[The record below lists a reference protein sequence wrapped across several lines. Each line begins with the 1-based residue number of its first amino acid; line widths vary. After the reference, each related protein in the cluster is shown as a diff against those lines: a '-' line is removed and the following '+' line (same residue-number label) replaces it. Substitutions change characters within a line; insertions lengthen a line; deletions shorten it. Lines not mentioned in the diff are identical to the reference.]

1 MSENAVKYKFNEN
14 YDVKQRKYKENVIGF
29 NKTIIK
35 YQLVYFIKEQYKKTV
50 TEMTNTKNSEGL
62 SGIDKME
69 MNLKKINEGYVI
81 ASEINAEQVLEYIF
95 NSINLP
101 VTEEEIDYQ
110 IKNQKLSNIQIWLI
124 RNYLVSLFGSFADT
138 LEIGRRDFYKLI
150 ILIKKQLISD
160 EGYSIDKVHPGKC
173 ALAYII
179 SGNLEN
185 ALNNRIIRNAKYN
198 SMVDINDDYQ
208 WLMNKRYKYMKELKP
223 DEIKVVAS
231 TFVNTTFTYVTYE
244 DQEYTGKEI
253 KYDDYLVS
261 KEILQFIKCI

>member
-1 MSENAVKYKFNEN
+1 
-14 YDVKQRKYKENVIGF
+14 
-29 NKTIIK
+29 
-35 YQLVYFIKEQYKKTV
+35 
-50 TEMTNTKNSEGL
+50 MTNTKNSEGL

-150 ILIKKQLISD
+150 ILI
-160 EGYSIDKVHPGKC
+160 
-173 ALAYII
+173 
-179 SGNLEN
+179 SGNYPK
-185 ALNNRIIRNAKYN
+185 LNLGSFCLWK
-198 SMVDINDDYQ
+198 Q
-208 WLMNKRYKYMKELKP
+208 
-223 DEIKVVAS
+223 
-231 TFVNTTFTYVTYE
+231 
-244 DQEYTGKEI
+244 
-253 KYDDYLVS
+253 
-261 KEILQFIKCI
+261 

>member
-1 MSENAVKYKFNEN
+1 
-14 YDVKQRKYKENVIGF
+14 
-29 NKTIIK
+29 
-35 YQLVYFIKEQYKKTV
+35 
-50 TEMTNTKNSEGL
+50 MTNTKNSEGL

-150 ILIKKQLISD
+150 ILIKKQLITD